1 MGGGAKL
8 ASGHGACCRRLPA
21 GLELDRCQHTERR
34 MSALT
39 VVEEL
44 QVLEEADQAEAWVCG
59 SGERLALGL
68 RGPSREGGNS
78 RRQLARL

>member
-1 MGGGAKL
+1 
-8 ASGHGACCRRLPA
+8 
-21 GLELDRCQHTERR
+21 
-34 MSALT
+34 MSAMT